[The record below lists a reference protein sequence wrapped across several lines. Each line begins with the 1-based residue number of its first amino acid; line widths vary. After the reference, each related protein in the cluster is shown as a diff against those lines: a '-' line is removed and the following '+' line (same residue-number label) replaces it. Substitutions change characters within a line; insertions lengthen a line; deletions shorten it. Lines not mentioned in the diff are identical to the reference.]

1 MRVLPTGDHLGPARP
16 GRTLK
21 LAALALIFPL
31 MTQAA
36 NYSAR
41 KLVLDGVD
49 VVQLTDAE
57 RHIQV
62 SIAPSIGNMAYEMKA
77 NGKDVFVCPYHSPAE
92 LKAKP
97 AMCGVPFL
105 APWANRVET
114 DAYWLNG
121 KKYLLNPDLGNVRPD
136 KTKIA
141 LHGFLTYSTAWTLVS
156 TSADGHSASATSRLE
171 FWKYPEMMAQF
182 PFAHTITM
190 TYRLANGAL
199 EVETALQNL
208 STEPM
213 PVAIGFHPFFNVP
226 DSPRDQWKV
235 HLAARDHLVRTNL
248 LVPTGERKPVEFAD
262 PLLLQGVQL
271 DDVFSNLVR
280 GPDGRAEFWVEGK
293 KERITVSYGP
303 KFPVAVVYAPPGR
316 ESICFE
322 PMAAITNAFS
332 LAHAGVYKELQSIPP
347 GGQWKESFWITPTG
361 F

>member
-1 MRVLPTGDHLGPARP
+1 MRVLPAGDHLGLARP

-21 LAALALIFPL
+21 LAALALLFPL

-49 VVQLTDAE
+49 VVQLTDAANHVE
-57 RHIQV
+57 V
-62 SIAPSIGNMAYEMKA
+62 SIAVSVGNMAYSMKV
-77 NGKDVFVCPYHSPAE
+77 NGTDAFVCPYHSPAE

-97 AMCGVPFL
+97 TMCGIPFL
-105 APWANRVET
+105 APWANRVEM
-114 DAYWLNG
+114 DAFWLNG
-121 KKYLLNPDLGNVRPD
+121 KKYLLNPDLGNVHAD
-136 KTKIA
+136 KNKIA

-156 TSADGHSASATSRLE
+156 TGADKHSASSTSRLE
-171 FWKYPEMMAQF
+171 FWKHPEMMAQF

-199 EVETALQNL
+199 EVETTLQNL
-208 STEPM
+208 SDEPM
-213 PVAIGFHPFFNVP
+213 PVAIGFHPYFNLH

-235 HLAARDHLVRTNL
+235 HLAARDHLVLSSL
-248 LVPTGERKPVEFAD
+248 LLPTGERKPLEFAD
-262 PLLLQGVQL
+262 PLPLEGVQL

-280 GPDGRAEFWVEGK
+280 GPDGRAQFWVEGK

-303 KFPVAVVYAPPGR
+303 KYPVAVVYAPPGR
-316 ESICFE
+316 EFICFE

-332 LAHAGVYKELQSIPP
+332 LAHAGVYKELQSIAP
-347 GGQWKESFWITPTG
+347 GGQWRESFWVTPTG

>member
-1 MRVLPTGDHLGPARP
+1 
-16 GRTLK
+16 
-21 LAALALIFPL
+21 
-31 MTQAA
+31 
-36 NYSAR
+36 
-41 KLVLDGVD
+41 
-49 VVQLTDAE
+49 
-57 RHIQV
+57 
-62 SIAPSIGNMAYEMKA
+62 
-77 NGKDVFVCPYHSPAE
+77 
-92 LKAKP
+92 
-97 AMCGVPFL
+97 MCGVPFL

-235 HLAARDHLVRTNL
+235 HLAARDHLVLTNL

>member
-62 SIAPSIGNMAYEMKA
+62 SIAPSVGNMAYSMKV
-77 NGKDVFVCPYHSPAE
+77 NGKDAFVCPYNSPAE

-97 AMCGVPFL
+97 TMCGVPFL

-114 DAYWLNG
+114 DAFWLNG
-121 KKYLLNPDLGNVRPD
+121 KKYLLNPDLGNVRAD
-136 KTKIA
+136 KNKIA
-141 LHGFLTYSTAWTLVS
+141 LHGFLTYSPAWTLVS
-156 TSADGHSASATSRLE
+156 TSADGHSASSTSRLE

-199 EVETALQNL
+199 EVETSLQNL

-213 PVAIGFHPFFNVP
+213 PVAIGFHPYFNLH

-235 HLAARDHLVRTNL
+235 HLAARDHLVLTNL
-248 LVPTGERKPVEFAD
+248 LLPTGESKPVEFTD
-262 PLLLQGVQL
+262 PLPMQGVQL

-280 GPDGRAEFWVEGK
+280 GPDGRAQFWVEGK

-316 ESICFE
+316 EFICFE

-332 LAHAGVYKELQSIPP
+332 LAHAGVYKDLQSIPP
-347 GGQWKESFWITPTG
+347 GGQWKESFWVTPTG